1 MKLRNN
7 TLANFKNAD
16 YTMLATVNLK
26 MNMTQLTQNGE
37 QKY

>member
-7 TLANFKNAD
+7 TLAKLKYAE

-26 MNMTQLTQNGE
+26 MNMTLLTQNGE